1 MTASLGHHR
10 PRHPPLAAAGRG
22 RRLRA
27 ADGVGHPIRAWVK
40 SRPGA
45 RTVTVD
51 VLERFRTRSR
61 SGNENAYAADNENA
75 YAADYESIKELQAL
89 ASELIAI
96 LVITHLRKGG
106 DGDDPIEK
114 ISGTLGLSGGAD
126 AFLILDGNS
135 NGQTLYGRG
144 RDLEEFTKAVRFNRE
159 TCRWEILGEAAEVK
173 RSDER
178 SRILEVLKEADTA
191 MTPLSWRCDR
201 DRRKRLTTTGRPT
214 TNR

>member
-1 MTASLGHHR
+1 M
-10 PRHPPLAAAGRG
+10 
-22 RRLRA
+22 
-27 ADGVGHPIRAWVK
+27 K
-40 SRPGA
+40 SRPSA
-45 RTVTVD
+45 RAVTVD

-61 SGNENAYAADNENA
+61 SGNENAYAAD
-75 YAADYESIKELQAL
+75 YETIKGLQAL
-89 ASELIAI
+89 ASELNIAI

-178 SRILEVLKEADTA
+178 SRILEALKEADTA
-191 MTPLSWRCDR
+191 MTPLQIAAEAGL
-201 DRRKRLTTTGRPT
+201 RRGNVRFLLGKMVTDGEVLKGGRAKYAHPD
-214 TNR
+214 NPEFLSVRPARKPK

>member
-1 MTASLGHHR
+1 M
-10 PRHPPLAAAGRG
+10 
-22 RRLRA
+22 RRRSSS
-27 ADGVGHPIRAWVK
+27 V
-40 SRPGA
+40 SRK
-45 RTVTVD
+45 
-51 VLERFRTRSR
+51 RFRTRSR
-61 SGNENAYAADNENA
+61 SGNENAYAAD
-75 YAADYESIKELQAL
+75 YETIKGLQAL

-159 TCRWEILGEAAEVK
+159 ICRWEILGE
-173 RSDER
+173 SGG
-178 SRILEVLKEADTA
+178 SEAV
-191 MTPLSWRCDR
+191 R
-201 DRRKRLTTTGRPT
+201 
-214 TNR
+214 